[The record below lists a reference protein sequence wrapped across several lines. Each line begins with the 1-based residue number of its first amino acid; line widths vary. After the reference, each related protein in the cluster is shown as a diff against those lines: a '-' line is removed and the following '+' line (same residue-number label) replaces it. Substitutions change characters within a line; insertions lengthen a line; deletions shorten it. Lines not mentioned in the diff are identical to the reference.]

1 MANKKILEKKQTVI
15 DEIKNKV
22 NDSSSFVLFDYRGL
36 TDAEIKEL
44 RCALRNA
51 DANYKVYKNTLMARA
66 FNDLNIDLSSSLE
79 GPSAFAYSKDQVAPI
94 KVLSDFAKDH
104 EALVLKVGV
113 VDGEIADTEKLKEY
127 ENILNEKDEN
137 NELKNARMKDI
148 DVSDKNRIELIKFL
162 KKFYDEYN
170 IKSSPKGL
178 YLHGSFGSGKT
189 FLLACLLN
197 ELEIKKHISYEIV
210 YYPELLR
217 TLKEDLSLVESK
229 VSYYS
234 NVEILVL
241 DDIGA
246 ENVTNWGR
254 DEILGTILQERMNKH
269 KTTFFTSNLDI
280 NELEKHLSCSK
291 DNVDNVKARRII
303 ERIKQLT
310 IDMPLIS
317 VNRRN

>member
-1 MANKKILEKKQTVI
+1 MIHFDISKIQLEINELEQKVNAPNFWDNPTMSTPIVTKLKRLKNEVETFRKLEQELNNI
-15 DEIKNKV
+15 DEM
-22 NDSSSFVLFDYRGL
+22 SLL
-36 TDAEIKEL
+36 L
-44 RCALRNA
+44 
-51 DANYKVYKNTLMARA
+51 
-66 FNDLNIDLSSSLE
+66 IDEPDEQMSLE
-79 GPSAFAYSKDQVAPI
+79 VLEATK
-94 KVLSDFAKDH
+94 KV
-104 EALVLKVGV
+104 
-113 VDGEIADTEKLKEY
+113 EKE
-127 ENILNEKDEN
+127 
-137 NELKNARMKDI
+137 
-148 DVSDKNRIELIKFL
+148 
-162 KKFYDEYN
+162 
-170 IKSSPKGL
+170 
-178 YLHGSFGSGKT
+178 
-189 FLLACLLN
+189 LN

>member
-1 MANKKILEKKQTVI
+1 MDNEVQRFFDSINFSSDAFIGTTVKKDIFNRASKVYNVVLTCPNIIDKQSV
-15 DEIKNKV
+15 DALFLACKNKIKGYV
-22 NDSSSFVLFDYRGL
+22 YYPENKESFLCFGY
-36 TDAEIKEL
+36 
-44 RCALRNA
+44 
-51 DANYKVYKNTLMARA
+51 
-66 FNDLNIDLSSSLE
+66 
-79 GPSAFAYSKDQVAPI
+79 
-94 KVLSDFAKDH
+94 AKC
-104 EALVLKVGV
+104 K
-113 VDGEIADTEKLKEY
+113 KLKEY
-127 ENILNEKDEN
+127 ENILTEKDEN

>member
-1 MANKKILEKKQTVI
+1 MEKIKSNYNENILNDKYNELKNNPDFITLINKFKISET
-15 DEIKNKV
+15 EIKN
-22 NDSSSFVLFDYRGL
+22 NL
-36 TDAEIKEL
+36 
-44 RCALRNA
+44 
-51 DANYKVYKNTLMARA
+51 
-66 FNDLNIDLSSSLE
+66 SSLE
-79 GPSAFAYSKDQVAPI
+79 DTLNELHNCKKCPGLSECKNKI
-94 KVLSDFAKDH
+94 KGYVYYPENKESFLCFGYAKC
-104 EALVLKVGV
+104 K
-113 VDGEIADTEKLKEY
+113 KLKEY
-127 ENILNEKDEN
+127 ENILTEKDEN

-197 ELEIKKHISYEIV
+197 ELKIKKHISYEIV

-217 TLKEDLSLVESK
+217 TLKENLSLVESK

>member
-1 MANKKILEKKQTVI
+1 MEKIKSNYNENILNDKYNELKNNPDFITLINKFKISET
-15 DEIKNKV
+15 EIKN
-22 NDSSSFVLFDYRGL
+22 NL
-36 TDAEIKEL
+36 
-44 RCALRNA
+44 
-51 DANYKVYKNTLMARA
+51 
-66 FNDLNIDLSSSLE
+66 SSLE
-79 GPSAFAYSKDQVAPI
+79 DTLNELHNCKKCPGLSECKNKI
-94 KVLSDFAKDH
+94 KGYVYYPENKESFLCFGYAKC
-104 EALVLKVGV
+104 K
-113 VDGEIADTEKLKEY
+113 KLKEY

-197 ELEIKKHISYEIV
+197 ELEIKKNISYEIV

>member
-1 MANKKILEKKQTVI
+1 MEKIDKFLNSKISTSIKQNYIKALEDEAFRRLITQYKI
-15 DEIKNKV
+15 DEEVGMKYTSRLMDSSKEHTNCSNCPSLAACSNSVRGFCLTPKQNKNTINFSYDMCKYLKKEEYRENVQIFDVAKDIKNA
-22 NDSSSFVLFDYRGL
+22 S
-36 TDAEIKEL
+36 IK
-44 RCALRNA
+44 
-51 DANYKVYKNTLMARA
+51 
-66 FNDLNIDLSSSLE
+66 NI
-79 GPSAFAYSKDQVAPI
+79 Y
-94 KVLSDFAKDH
+94 
-104 EALVLKVGV
+104 
-113 VDGEIADTEKLKEY
+113 T
-127 ENILNEKDEN
+127 N
-137 NELKNARMKDI
+137 
-148 DVSDKNRIELIKFL
+148 DKNRIEIIKAIKNFINEY
-162 KKFYDEYN
+162 KKGTN
-170 IKSSPKGL
+170 PKGI

>member
-1 MANKKILEKKQTVI
+1 MEKIKSNYNENILNDKYNELKNNPDFITLINKFKISET
-15 DEIKNKV
+15 EIKN
-22 NDSSSFVLFDYRGL
+22 NL
-36 TDAEIKEL
+36 
-44 RCALRNA
+44 
-51 DANYKVYKNTLMARA
+51 
-66 FNDLNIDLSSSLE
+66 SSLE
-79 GPSAFAYSKDQVAPI
+79 DTLNELHNCKKCPGLSECKNKI
-94 KVLSDFAKDH
+94 KGYVYYPENKESFLCFGYAKC
-104 EALVLKVGV
+104 K
-113 VDGEIADTEKLKEY
+113 KLKEY

-197 ELEIKKHISYEIV
+197 ELEIKKNISYEIV

-234 NVEILVL
+234 NVEILVI

-291 DNVDNVKARRII
+291 DNVDNVKSRRII

>member
-1 MANKKILEKKQTVI
+1 MEKIKSNYNENILNDKYNELKNNPDFITLINKFKISET
-15 DEIKNKV
+15 EIKN
-22 NDSSSFVLFDYRGL
+22 NL
-36 TDAEIKEL
+36 
-44 RCALRNA
+44 
-51 DANYKVYKNTLMARA
+51 
-66 FNDLNIDLSSSLE
+66 SSLE
-79 GPSAFAYSKDQVAPI
+79 DTLNELHNCKKCPGLSECKNKI
-94 KVLSDFAKDH
+94 KGYVYYPENKESFLCFGYAKC
-104 EALVLKVGV
+104 K
-113 VDGEIADTEKLKEY
+113 KLKEY
-127 ENILNEKDEN
+127 ENILTEKDEN

-246 ENVTNWGR
+246 ENTTNWSR
-254 DEILGTILQERMNKH
+254 DEVLAPLLQYRMENH
-269 KTTFFTSNLDI
+269 LSTFFTSNLTKQ
-280 NELEKHLSCSK
+280 ELELTLSNTSNGIDK
-291 DNVDNVKARRII
+291 IKARRII
-303 ERIKQLT
+303 ERINQLT
-310 IDMPLIS
+310 VDLELIS
-317 VNRRN
+317 KNRRN

>member
-1 MANKKILEKKQTVI
+1 MEKIKSNYNENILNDKYNELKNNPDFITLINKFKISET
-15 DEIKNKV
+15 EIKN
-22 NDSSSFVLFDYRGL
+22 NL
-36 TDAEIKEL
+36 
-44 RCALRNA
+44 
-51 DANYKVYKNTLMARA
+51 
-66 FNDLNIDLSSSLE
+66 SSLE
-79 GPSAFAYSKDQVAPI
+79 DTLNELHNCKKCPGLSECKNKI
-94 KVLSDFAKDH
+94 KGYVYYPENKESFLCFGYAKC
-104 EALVLKVGV
+104 K
-113 VDGEIADTEKLKEY
+113 KLKEY
-127 ENILNEKDEN
+127 ENILTEKDEN
-137 NELKNARMKDI
+137 NELKNARMKDM

-189 FLLACLLN
+189 FLLACHLN

-269 KTTFFTSNLDI
+269 KTTFLQAI
-280 NELEKHLSCSK
+280 
-291 DNVDNVKARRII
+291 
-303 ERIKQLT
+303 
-310 IDMPLIS
+310 
-317 VNRRN
+317 

>member
-1 MANKKILEKKQTVI
+1 MEKIKSNYNENILNDKYNELKNNPDFITLINKFKISET
-15 DEIKNKV
+15 EIKN
-22 NDSSSFVLFDYRGL
+22 NL
-36 TDAEIKEL
+36 
-44 RCALRNA
+44 
-51 DANYKVYKNTLMARA
+51 
-66 FNDLNIDLSSSLE
+66 SSLE
-79 GPSAFAYSKDQVAPI
+79 DTLNELHNCKKCPGLSECKNKI
-94 KVLSDFAKDH
+94 KGYVYYPANKESFLCFGYAKC
-104 EALVLKVGV
+104 K
-113 VDGEIADTEKLKEY
+113 KLKEY
-127 ENILNEKDEN
+127 ENILTKKDEN

-310 IDMPLIS
+310 VDMPLIS

>member
-1 MANKKILEKKQTVI
+1 MIHFDISKIQLEINELEKKVNAPNFWDNPTMSTPIVTKLKRLKNEVETFRKLEQELNNI
-15 DEIKNKV
+15 DEM
-22 NDSSSFVLFDYRGL
+22 SLL
-36 TDAEIKEL
+36 L
-44 RCALRNA
+44 
-51 DANYKVYKNTLMARA
+51 
-66 FNDLNIDLSSSLE
+66 IDEPDEQMSLE
-79 GPSAFAYSKDQVAPI
+79 VLEATK
-94 KVLSDFAKDH
+94 KV
-104 EALVLKVGV
+104 
-113 VDGEIADTEKLKEY
+113 EKE
-127 ENILNEKDEN
+127 
-137 NELKNARMKDI
+137 
-148 DVSDKNRIELIKFL
+148 
-162 KKFYDEYN
+162 
-170 IKSSPKGL
+170 
-178 YLHGSFGSGKT
+178 
-189 FLLACLLN
+189 LN

>member
-1 MANKKILEKKQTVI
+1 MEKIKSEYNGNVLENKYQELKQNPDFVSLV
-15 DEIKNKV
+15 NK
-22 NDSSSFVLFDYRGL
+22 
-36 TDAEIKEL
+36 
-44 RCALRNA
+44 
-51 DANYKVYKNTLMARA
+51 
-66 FNDLNIDLSSSLE
+66 FNISVVEAKSNLSSLE
-79 GPSAFAYSKDQVAPI
+79 DTINELHNCKNCPGLSECKNKI
-94 KVLSDFAKDH
+94 KGYVYYPENKESFLIFGYAKC
-104 EALVLKVGV
+104 K
-113 VDGEIADTEKLKEY
+113 KLKEY
-127 ENILNEKDEN
+127 EKIVNEKDEN

-162 KKFYDEYN
+162 KKFYDEYT
-170 IKSSPKGL
+170 IKSNSKGL

-197 ELEIKKHISYEIV
+197 ELKIKKHVSYEIV

-217 TLKEDLSLVESK
+217 TLKENLSLVESK
-229 VSYYS
+229 VNFYS

-280 NELEKHLSCSK
+280 SELEKHLSTSK
-291 DNVDNVKARRII
+291 DSVDNVKARRII